1 MMADQLS
8 EQQGHLA
15 SILSQQKELANDIN
29 QLQGQLTA
37 KKELFNKTQGVVEYL
52 NTIGVKLPEPEAP
65 AEETTTAPTEVVK

>member
-15 SILSQQKELANDIN
+15 SILSQQKDLANEIN
-29 QLQGQLTA
+29 MLQGQLTS

-52 NTIGVKLPEPEAP
+52 QTIGVKLPEPEAP
-65 AEETTTAPTEVVK
+65 AEETKTEVVS

>member
-15 SILSQQKELANDIN
+15 SILSQQKDLANEIN
-29 QLQGQLTA
+29 QLNAQLTS

-52 NTIGVKLPEPEAP
+52 QTIGVKLPEPEEP
-65 AEETTTAPTEVVK
+65 AEETKTEVVK